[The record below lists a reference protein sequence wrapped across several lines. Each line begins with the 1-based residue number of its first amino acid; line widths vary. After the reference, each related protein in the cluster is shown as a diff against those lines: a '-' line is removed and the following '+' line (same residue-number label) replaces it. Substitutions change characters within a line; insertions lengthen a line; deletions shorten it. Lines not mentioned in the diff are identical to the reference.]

1 MTFWVHVHDAILIH
15 NAVIWN
21 YFLTCDTMHMHT
33 HSYQIVSENGTHI
46 FATFQISNLTSL
58 AKIDPAKI
66 VTADQAVDYITSN
79 MVGSQLPFQIQIS
92 PNVSVTP
99 SLRVAGRGP
108 APTACNDSFCDCS
121 VPLVDPDGTCSTP
134 NCATPPDIPSYFSVT
149 VQQIDQHTR
158 PPSAQTYKV
167 SRI

>member
-1 MTFWVHVHDAILIH
+1 MTHICIH
-15 NAVIWN
+15 TRT
-21 YFLTCDTMHMHT
+21 Y
-33 HSYQIVSENGTHI
+33 SYQIVSENGTHI
-46 FATFQISNLTSL
+46 FVTFQILNLTSL

-66 VTADQAVDYITSN
+66 VTAQQAVDYITSN
-79 MVGSQLPFQIQIS
+79 TVGSQLPFRIQIS

-149 VQQIDQHTR
+149 IQQIDQHAR

-167 SRI
+167 CNHAK

>member
-1 MTFWVHVHDAILIH
+1 
-15 NAVIWN
+15 
-21 YFLTCDTMHMHT
+21 MHMHT

-121 VPLVDPDGTCSTP
+121 VPLVDPDGSCSTP

-167 SRI
+167 CNHAK